1 MMNVY
6 MTKVNELIAERD
18 AFMEDYNK
26 KASVYEE
33 QYNNYIKAYEA
44 WRESIIEKV
53 RNIINDANEDI
64 DIRFDSYDGYNIKIK
79 YGGYSSDV
87 ALKWDITIN
96 YNKETG
102 NVTYAS
108 NSWSGMD
115 ITTPEKIAN
124 LEYSVNLIKNITDI
138 DWKDIAVTFDD
149 NKPNRNDFVTTKAP
163 ERCNRNW
170 DKEIFFAMINAYKN
184 ANVIF
189 KGVNEYGYD
198 AYYKVIKET
207 SKRYIVVMRGR
218 HGVEECKKDGTL
230 ADYVNNMIQNEYSA
244 FGISK
249 NKFYDRVYDKKA
261 VLGVGMIE
269 Y

>member
-1 MMNVY
+1 
-6 MTKVNELIAERD
+6 MTKVTALVVERD
-18 AFMEDYNK
+18 VFMEDYNK
-26 KASVYEE
+26 KASVHEE

-53 RNIINDANEDI
+53 RNIINDVNEDI
-64 DIRFDSYDGYNIKIK
+64 DIRFDSYDGYNIKIE
-79 YGGYSSDV
+79 YGRYSSNV

-115 ITTPEKIAN
+115 ITTSEKIAN
-124 LEYSVNLIKNITDI
+124 LEYSVNLIKKITTI
-138 DWKDIAVTFDD
+138 NWKDIAVTFDD
-149 NKPNRNDFVTTKAP
+149 NKPNRNDFVTIKAP

-170 DKEIFFAMINAYKN
+170 DKEIFFEMITAYKN

-189 KGVNEYGYD
+189 KGIDEYGYD
-198 AYYKVIKET
+198 TYYKVIKET
-207 SKRYIVVMRGR
+207 AKRYTVVMCGKY
-218 HGVEECKKDGTL
+218 GIEDGKKNETL
-230 ADYVNNMIQNEYSA
+230 TDYVNNMIQKEYCT

-249 NKFYDRVYDKKA
+249 DKFYDRVYDKNA
-261 VLGVGMIE
+261 VLGVEMTE

>member
-1 MMNVY
+1 MNVD
-6 MTKVNELIAERD
+6 MTNVNKLIAERD

-26 KASVYEE
+26 KALVHKE
-33 QYNNYIKAYEA
+33 QYDNYIRAYEA
-44 WRESIIEKV
+44 WRNEIAEKV
-53 RNIINDANEDI
+53 RNIINDYNEDI
-64 DIRFDSYDGYNIKIK
+64 DIRFDSYDGYNIKIE
-79 YGGYSSDV
+79 YGRYSSNV

-96 YNKETG
+96 YNNETG
-102 NVTYAS
+102 KVTYAS

-124 LEYSVNLIKNITDI
+124 LEYSVSLIKKITNIN
-138 DWKDIAVTFDD
+138 WKDIVATFGD

-170 DKEIFFAMINAYKN
+170 DKEIFFGMITAYKD

-189 KGVNEYGYD
+189 KGIDEYGYD

-207 SKRYIVVMRGR
+207 AKRYIVVMCGSY
-218 HGVEECKKDGTL
+218 GVEECKKNGTL
-230 ADYVNNMIQNEYSA
+230 ADYVNTMIQSEYCA

-249 NKFYDRVYDKKA
+249 DKFYDRVYDKKA
-261 VLGVGMIE
+261 VLGVEMIE

>member
-1 MMNVY
+1 MNVD

-26 KASVYEE
+26 KASVHDE
-33 QYNNYIKAYEA
+33 QYNNYIRAYKT
-44 WRESIIEKV
+44 WRNSIAEKV
-53 RNIINDANEDI
+53 RNIINDYNEDI
-64 DIRFDSYDGYNIKIK
+64 DIIFDSYDGYNIKIE
-79 YGGYSSDV
+79 YGRYSSNA

-96 YNKETG
+96 YDKETG
-102 NVTYAS
+102 KVTYAS

-115 ITTPEKIAN
+115 ITTSEKIAN
-124 LEYSVNLIKNITDI
+124 LEYSVNLIKKITTI
-138 DWKDIAVTFDD
+138 NWKDIAVTFDD
-149 NKPNRNDFVTTKAP
+149 NKPNRNDFVNTKAP

-170 DKEIFFAMINAYKN
+170 DKEIFFAMINAYKD

-189 KGVNEYGYD
+189 KGTDEYGYD

-207 SKRYIVVMRGR
+207 AKRYTVAMLGR
-218 HGVEECKKDGTL
+218 YDIEDSKKNGTL
-230 ADYVNNMIQNEYSA
+230 ANYVNDMIQSEYCA

-249 NKFYDRVYDKKA
+249 DKFYDRVYDKKA
-261 VLGVGMIE
+261 VLGVEMIE

>member
-1 MMNVY
+1 MNID
-6 MTKVNELIAERD
+6 MTEVNKLIAERD

-26 KASVYEE
+26 KASIHEE
-33 QYNNYIKAYEA
+33 QYNDYIKAYEA
-44 WRESIIEKV
+44 WRESIIKKV

-64 DIRFDSYDGYNIKIK
+64 DIRFDSYDGYNIKIE
-79 YGGYSSDV
+79 YGRYSSNV
-87 ALKWDITIN
+87 ALKWDITVN

-102 NVTYAS
+102 KVTYAS

-115 ITTPEKIAN
+115 ITTSEKIAN
-124 LEYSVNLIKNITDI
+124 LEYSVNLIKKITTI
-138 DWKDIAVTFDD
+138 NWKDIAVTFDD

-184 ANVIF
+184 TNVIF
-189 KGVNEYGYD
+189 KGEDEYGYD
-198 AYYKVIKET
+198 AYYKIIKET
-207 SKRYIVVMRGR
+207 AKRYTVVMCGKY
-218 HGVEECKKDGTL
+218 GIEDGKKNGTL
-230 ADYVNNMIQNEYSA
+230 ADYISTMVQNEYCA

-249 NKFYDRVYDKKA
+249 DKFYDRIYDKKA
-261 VLGVGMIE
+261 VLGVEMIE

>member
-1 MMNVY
+1 MNVD

-26 KASVYEE
+26 KASVHEE

-64 DIRFDSYDGYNIKIK
+64 DIRFDSYDGYNIKIE
-79 YGGYSSDV
+79 YGRYSSNV

-124 LEYSVNLIKNITDI
+124 LEYSVNLIKNITNI

-149 NKPNRNDFVTTKAP
+149 NKPNRNDYVTTKAP

-170 DKEIFFAMINAYKN
+170 DKEIFFAMITAYKN

-189 KGVNEYGYD
+189 KGKDECNDDV
-198 AYYKVIKET
+198 YYKVIKET
-207 SKRYIVVMRGR
+207 AKRYTVIMCGNYVA
-218 HGVEECKKDGTL
+218 EAYKKDGTL
-230 ADYVNNMIQNEYSA
+230 TDYVNSIVQNKYYA

-261 VLGVGMIE
+261 VLGVEMIE